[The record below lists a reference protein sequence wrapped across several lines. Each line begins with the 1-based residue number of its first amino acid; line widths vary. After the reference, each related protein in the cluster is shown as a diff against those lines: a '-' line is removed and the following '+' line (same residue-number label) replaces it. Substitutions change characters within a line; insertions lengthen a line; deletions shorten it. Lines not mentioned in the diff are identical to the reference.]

1 MSVKRTKIDKM
12 RTGLAHLKHM
22 LRISSSVAWQQRQV
36 PLAVD
41 LSEQTK
47 EKKSFTNT
55 FSSLDKYYL

>member
-1 MSVKRTKIDKM
+1 MM
-12 RTGLAHLKHM
+12 TGLAHLKHM
-22 LRISSSVAWQQRQV
+22 LRISSSVAWQQGQV